1 LKEIRLR
8 PRIAEHD
15 LQTKIRAVRR
25 LVVKDKVKVQVFFK
39 GREFTHIEQGTF
51 ILNKVV
57 EATKDVAKV
66 EARVE
71 KDTRYFVILV
81 SNDNR

>member
-25 LVVKDKVKVQVFFK
+25 LVLKDKVKVQVFFK
-39 GREFTHIEQGTF
+39 GREYTHLELGLN
-51 ILNKVV
+51 ILNRVV
-57 EATKDVAKV
+57 EETKDVA
-66 EARVE
+66 RVE
-71 KDTRYFVILV
+71 SSVAKDRYFVVLV
-81 SNDNR
+81 SV